1 VIGDVHVSLIW
12 AMASNRVIGRGN
24 RLPWKLSTDMQ
35 HFRRVTLG
43 KPVIMG
49 RRTFESLEKP
59 LPGRL
64 NIVVTRD
71 PGLQLPGIRVAHSL
85 DDALDIAAAQCVID
99 GQDELFVIG
108 GAEIYALALPL
119 ADRLYLTEVHA
130 EIEGD
135 TWFPEFDRDLWVEE
149 TCLQVPAGDKDSHA
163 ASIRRL
169 RRVV

>member
-1 VIGDVHVSLIW
+1 MIDGIHVSLIW

-35 HFRRVTLG
+35 HFRRVTMG

-49 RRTFESLEKP
+49 RRTFESLKKP

-64 NIVVTRD
+64 NVVVTRNPD
-71 PGLQLPGIRVAHSL
+71 LLVPGAKVTHSL
-85 DDALDIAAAQCVID
+85 EDALDIAAAQCEID

-108 GAEIYALALPL
+108 GAQLYAAALPI
-119 ADRLYLTEVHA
+119 ADRLYVTDVHA

-135 TWFPEFDRDLWVEE
+135 TWFPAFDREAWVEE
-149 TCLQVPAGDKDSHA
+149 TCLEVPAGDKDAHA

-169 RRVV
+169 RRRS

>member
-1 VIGDVHVSLIW
+1 MIDGVYVSLIW

-24 RLPWKLSTDMQ
+24 GLPWKLSTDMQ
-35 HFRRVTLG
+35 HFRRVTMG
-43 KPVIMG
+43 KPVVMG

-64 NIVVTRD
+64 NVVVTRN
-71 PGLQLPGIRVAHSL
+71 PAFLAQGARVAHSL
-85 DDALDIAAAQCVID
+85 EDAFDVAAAQCEID

-108 GAEIYALALPL
+108 GAQIYALALPV
-119 ADRLYLTEVHA
+119 ADRLYVTEIHA

-135 TWFPEFDRDLWVEE
+135 TWFPEVDCGMWAEE
-149 TCLQVPAGDKDSHA
+149 SCMKFPAGDKDSHA

-169 RRVV
+169 RRVP